1 MPTSAAESRRTV
13 NGAPGGASPGAPA
26 GGACIIAPGVS
37 EALAAFRLPETL
49 GFGLV
54 TAPVMYSC
62 EYDGGQWGSRQILK
76 HGPLEILPGARVLQ
90 YAELVFEGMKAYRVG
105 HEQPNL
111 FRAHDHWQRLANSA
125 TRLSMPVLPEE
136 LFLEGVEA
144 MVRACAAF
152 IPRVS
157 KQSLYLRP
165 FVYGSEP
172 GYMIRNSNTLR
183 YVVIASPSEMY
194 AAGAMSVA
202 IERVDS
208 RAGLGGTGTAKTG
221 GNYAASLRATSAAGA
236 RGHHV
241 VLWLDAPEHRY
252 VQELSGMN
260 LFAVIDGELHTPEL
274 DGTILPG
281 ITRDSLIA
289 IARHQGRPLHQRRMD
304 VNELLRQISSG
315 RCSELF
321 ACGTAAIVAPIGQL
335 VDADGAV
342 YAPRELDQVAAQLRE
357 SLLSIQERRAP
368 DPFGWVREV
377 RVD

>member
-1 MPTSAAESRRTV
+1 MLTSAAERKVEAAYR
-13 NGAPGGASPGAPA
+13 
-26 GGACIIAPGVS
+26 IAPECAG
-37 EALAAFRLPETL
+37 AIAAFKLPATL

-62 EYDGGQWGSRQILK
+62 EYDGKHWGSRQLLEY
-76 HGPLEILPGARVLQ
+76 GPLQIYPGARALQ

-111 FRAHDHWQRLANSA
+111 FRAHDHWRRLANSSA
-125 TRLSMPVLPEE
+125 RLSIPVLPEE

-144 MVRACAAF
+144 MVRACAPF

-157 KQSLYLRP
+157 GRALYLRP
-165 FVYGSEP
+165 FVYGTEP
-172 GYMIRNSNTLR
+172 GYMIRNSNTQR
-183 YVVIASPSEMY
+183 FVVIANPVEPY
-194 AAGAMSVA
+194 ASGAMSVA
-202 IERVDS
+202 IERKDS

-221 GNYAASLRATSAAGA
+221 GNYAASLRATSAAGT

-252 VQELSGMN
+252 IQELSGMN
-260 LFAVIDGELHTPEL
+260 LFAIIDGELHTPAL

-289 IARHQGRPLHQRRMD
+289 IARRDGLKLHERRMD
-304 VNELLRQISSG
+304 IDELIGQIGSG
-315 RCSELF
+315 HCTELF
-321 ACGTAAIVAPIGQL
+321 ACGTAAIVAPIRQL
-335 VDADGAV
+335 VDADGSAH
-342 YAPRELDQVAAQLRE
+342 APQQLDVVASRLRE

-368 DPFGWVREV
+368 DTFGWVREV
-377 RVD
+377 RLG